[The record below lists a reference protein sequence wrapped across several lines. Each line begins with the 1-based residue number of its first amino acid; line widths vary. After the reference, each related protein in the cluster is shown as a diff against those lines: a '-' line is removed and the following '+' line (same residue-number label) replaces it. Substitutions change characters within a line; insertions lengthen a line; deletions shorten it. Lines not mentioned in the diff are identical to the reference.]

1 MVCTSFIRD
10 GYSCTQRGRS
20 TKPCCA
26 WRNVPKTLALAVI
39 AHFALGSTSLFFGA
53 LPTARLHLEEAIA
66 RYTPGQHRA
75 LVFRIGQDLGISC
88 RIHSALLLWLLGY
101 PEQALARLHEALALA
116 HELPHPYSLAHARCW
131 AAYVYQFRWDVP
143 AVHEQAEA
151 AVALSIEQGFPF
163 WAAAG
168 TILRGWALA
177 MRGQGEAGM
186 A

>member
-1 MVCTSFIRD
+1 
-10 GYSCTQRGRS
+10 
-20 TKPCCA
+20 
-26 WRNVPKTLALAVI
+26 
-39 AHFALGSTSLFFGA
+39 
-53 LPTARLHLEEAIA
+53 
-66 RYTPGQHRA
+66 
-75 LVFRIGQDLGISC
+75 
-88 RIHSALLLWLLGY
+88 
-101 PEQALARLHEALALA
+101 LA

-177 MRGQGEAGM
+177 MQGQGEAGM
-186 A
+186 AQVCQGIAAYRATEAPLLVAYYGTLLAEVSAHLGHPEDGLQALVEAHTLMEQQEERYWEAEVCRLRGVLLLRQPGASQAEAEAWLQQALDVARRQ